1 MSRSSLMRVRRGSS
15 TITAA
20 IKAAPRAIARANSM
34 SLLRIGAAGCC
45 GRFGSPTIWKRGVAG
60 PAGDGRILVGVLLL
74 VLLDLR
80 LQIGLAFEQCPHRAG
95 GAVIGRH
102 GVADNLLLLHDGFL
116 LIGDLLLQGVL
127 AVAQLFEG
135 RSNGVA
141 L

>member
-34 SLLRIGAAGCC
+34 SLLRIGA
-45 GRFGSPTIWKRGVAG
+45 RFLNALLDFGELFASHGQL
-60 PAGDGRILVGVLLL
+60 RILVGVLLL

-80 LQIGLAFEQCPHRAG
+80 LEIGLALKQCAHRVG
-95 GAVIGRH
+95 GAVVGRH
-102 GVADNLLLLHDGFL
+102 GVADNLLLPHDGLL

-127 AVAQLFEG
+127 
-135 RSNGVA
+135 
-141 L
+141 